1 MGLGGV
7 SVSSLLIILVIVL
20 LLFGTKRLRS
30 IGSDLGG
37 ALKGFREAMR
47 EGESAES
54 ELNERLEKSEST
66 QSRTSAEEADK
77 QTNERQS

>member
-7 SVSSLLIILVIVL
+7 SVSSLLVILVIVL

-66 QSRTSAEEADK
+66 QSRTSAEAADK
-77 QTNERQS
+77 QTNERQP

>member
-1 MGLGGV
+1 MGLGGI
-7 SVSSLLIILVIVL
+7 SVSSLLVILVIVL
-20 LLFGTKRLRS
+20 LLFGTKRLRT

-54 ELNERLEKSEST
+54 ELSERLEKSDST
-66 QSRTSAEEADK
+66 QSRAAAEETDK
-77 QTNERQS
+77 QANERQS